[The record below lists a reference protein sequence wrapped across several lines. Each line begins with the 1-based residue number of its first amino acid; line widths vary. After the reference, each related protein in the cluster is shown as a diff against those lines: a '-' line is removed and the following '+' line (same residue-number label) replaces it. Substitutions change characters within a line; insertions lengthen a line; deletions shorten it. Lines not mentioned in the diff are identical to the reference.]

1 MLSAIDF
8 VDEINEKVRRY
19 VSKLTEVKAEE
30 LGLDRRAGWTLW
42 VDEDHTCI
50 VIPKDRD
57 GSLQYYG
64 GFEYID
70 KEYRNEMG
78 DYVFYSRDTDR
89 VESCFCTLEGKPH
102 LDDEE

>member
-1 MLSAIDF
+1 MMSAIDF
-8 VDEINEKVRRY
+8 VYEINEKVRRY
-19 VSKLTEVKAEE
+19 VNNLTEVKAEE
-30 LGLDRRAGWTLW
+30 LGLDRRAGYTLW

-50 VIPKDRD
+50 VVPKNRD

-70 KEYRNEMG
+70 KEFRHEIG
-78 DYVFYSRDTDR
+78 DYVFYQRDDDR

-102 LDDEE
+102 PDDEE